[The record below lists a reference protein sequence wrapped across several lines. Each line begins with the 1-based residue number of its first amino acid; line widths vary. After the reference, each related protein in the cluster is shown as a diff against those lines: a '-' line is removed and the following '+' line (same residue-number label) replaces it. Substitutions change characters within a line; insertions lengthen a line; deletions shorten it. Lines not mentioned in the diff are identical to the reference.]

1 MKREKLLG
9 RLHSE
14 VAPILNESFGSKA
27 LKGQFTQKTKIGNVI
42 PTLYDLKYSGG
53 QND

>member
-9 RLHSE
+9 RLHGE
-14 VAPILNESFGSKA
+14 VAPILNESFDSKA
-27 LKGQFTQKTKIGNVI
+27 LKGQIGNVI
-42 PTLYDLKYSGG
+42 PNLYDLKYSGG